1 MLHTRQSIYLVLTN
15 VLSASFLMFYITF
28 DEISATLSIQFWYR
42 YKCDACGTMICSYF
56 GITFLLFFMKIENA
70 VLHIL
75 PKLSN
80 EHIKLTSYSKMNV
93 RLAAQVL
100 SSVSKVLLA
109 YSPPEAAETAR
120 FFSLM
125 D

>member
-1 MLHTRQSIYLVLTN
+1 
-15 VLSASFLMFYITF
+15 
-28 DEISATLSIQFWYR
+28 
-42 YKCDACGTMICSYF
+42 
-56 GITFLLFFMKIENA
+56 MKIENA

-109 YSPPEAAETAR
+109 CSPPEAAETAR
-120 FFSLM
+120 FCSLM

>member
-1 MLHTRQSIYLVLTN
+1 
-15 VLSASFLMFYITF
+15 
-28 DEISATLSIQFWYR
+28 
-42 YKCDACGTMICSYF
+42 
-56 GITFLLFFMKIENA
+56 MKIENA

-80 EHIKLTSYSKMNV
+80 EHIKLTAYSKMI

-109 YSPPEAAETAR
+109 YSPPETAETAC
-120 FFSLM
+120 FCSLM

>member
-1 MLHTRQSIYLVLTN
+1 MK
-15 VLSASFLMFYITF
+15 SAQHCLDSSGKGRYMRCMWNNNRFILWNH
-28 DEISATLSIQFWYR
+28 ISV
-42 YKCDACGTMICSYF
+42 
-56 GITFLLFFMKIENA
+56 FFMKIENA

-80 EHIKLTSYSKMNV
+80 EHIKLILYSKMNV
-93 RLAAQVL
+93 GLAAQVL
-100 SSVSKVLLA
+100 SSASKILLA

>member
-1 MLHTRQSIYLVLTN
+1 
-15 VLSASFLMFYITF
+15 
-28 DEISATLSIQFWYR
+28 
-42 YKCDACGTMICSYF
+42 
-56 GITFLLFFMKIENA
+56 MKTENA

-80 EHIKLTSYSKMNV
+80 EPIKLTSYSKMNV

-109 YSPPEAAETAR
+109 YSPPEVHLQNNQSLEFERKPMLATLRSVNDQR
-120 FFSLM
+120 FSWLRKVFLKSFQ
-125 D
+125 DD

>member
-1 MLHTRQSIYLVLTN
+1 MCN
-15 VLSASFLMFYITF
+15 NDMFILWNH
-28 DEISATLSIQFWYR
+28 ISAIF
-42 YKCDACGTMICSYF
+42 
-56 GITFLLFFMKIENA
+56 FLKIENA

-80 EHIKLTSYSKMNV
+80 EHIKLTSYSKTNV

-120 FFSLM
+120 FCSLM

>member
-1 MLHTRQSIYLVLTN
+1 
-15 VLSASFLMFYITF
+15 
-28 DEISATLSIQFWYR
+28 
-42 YKCDACGTMICSYF
+42 
-56 GITFLLFFMKIENA
+56 MKIENA

-80 EHIKLTSYSKMNV
+80 EHIKLTSYSKINV

-100 SSVSKVLLA
+100 RSVSKVLSA
-109 YSPPEAAETAR
+109 YSPPEVAETAR
-120 FFSLM
+120 FCSLM